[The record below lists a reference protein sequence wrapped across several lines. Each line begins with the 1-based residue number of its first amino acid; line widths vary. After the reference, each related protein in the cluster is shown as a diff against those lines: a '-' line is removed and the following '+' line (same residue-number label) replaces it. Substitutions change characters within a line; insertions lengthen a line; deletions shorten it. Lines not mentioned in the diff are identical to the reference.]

1 MKVTFLTLGC
11 RVNQAE
17 SAVLEGTLKD
27 NGVTIV
33 TLSDN
38 PDYCIINT
46 CAVTAKS
53 DYNSR
58 QLIRRAAKTGAK
70 VIVTGC
76 YSELKRGLV
85 NAMPGVTA
93 VIDISR
99 KDEIVSAV
107 FGSQS
112 ELSFGS
118 QRKSRPYLK
127 IQDGC
132 NLRCSYCSVPLARG
146 RSRSVFPDE
155 VLRRAQVIES
165 KGFNEIVL
173 TGVHLGAYGHD
184 LEVTANLSIILKQLL
199 LKTTISRI
207 RLSSLA
213 ISEIDDSLLELL
225 QENRVCNHLHIPLQ
239 SGSDKILGLMRRT
252 YTRSAFASRVT
263 QVVSRIEN
271 IALGTDVII
280 GFPEEGD
287 LEFSE
292 TFALLSD
299 LPFSYLHVFP
309 FSPRENTAAARMLNR
324 PPHNTVVLR
333 ANRMKELHKQL
344 KARYMSEQL
353 GRELDVILE
362 DEVDNR
368 LMGTSGNYLKVGVET
383 GRYRKGEL
391 VSVRVTGICGDMLE
405 GTLIHHI

>member
-27 NGVTIV
+27 NGVSIV
-33 TLSDN
+33 NLSDN
-38 PDYCIINT
+38 PDYCVINT

-85 NAMPGVTA
+85 NGMPGVTA

-107 FGSQS
+107 FGSRS

-155 VLRRAQVIES
+155 VIRRAQVIES

-213 ISEIDDSLLELL
+213 VSEIDDSLLELL

-280 GFPEEGD
+280 GFPQEGD

-292 TFALLSD
+292 TLALLSD

-324 PPHNTVVLR
+324 PPHDTVVLR

-362 DEVDNR
+362 DEADNR
-368 LMGTSGNYLKVGVET
+368 LTGTSGNYIKVAVET
-383 GRYRKGEL
+383 GSYRKGEL